1 MKSKEYYKSLIL
13 SQAEELKE
21 SIYIIFSPIF
31 FGLFIIFGVVY
42 KAFALS
48 GRQACGHEYPG
59 RCPGLG
65 ASAPS
70 GREGNGRQGREGNGR
85 QGREGDGSFC
95 VYFSDIIWCFQRK
108 SVFLWEILN

>member
-1 MKSKEYYKSLIL
+1 M
-13 SQAEELKE
+13 
-21 SIYIIFSPIF
+21 
-31 FGLFIIFGVVY
+31 VY

-70 GREGNGRQGREGNGR
+70 GREGNGRDAGKEWQGCGKSIAVRSTRRLAGR
-85 QGREGDGSFC
+85 FKAKKRLVTIRLGVDFNEDIFA
-95 VYFSDIIWCFQRK
+95 YFPF
-108 SVFLWEILN
+108 FLVAFKQKPPLNH